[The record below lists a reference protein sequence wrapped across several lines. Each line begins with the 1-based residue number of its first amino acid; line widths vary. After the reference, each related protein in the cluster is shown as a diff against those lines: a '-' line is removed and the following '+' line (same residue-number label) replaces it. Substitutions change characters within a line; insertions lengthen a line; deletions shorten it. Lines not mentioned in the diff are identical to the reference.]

1 MVEGQNNQ
9 GANPAIEWPRG
20 IEPGMLQSLLE
31 ENREGAKLRNVV
43 SRALVSESDSL
54 SHPFGSNPPPS
65 IDGFIIVASQ
75 LRDIGDFVDRYK
87 DRAVEEITED
97 FSEQRSGSSALD
109 KLRSLET
116 ILSRYQQLVPPGIDF
131 DEPSGLPRHL
141 IETMQRAEILKRD
154 QTGFELVD
162 FLAEQNSYQPDDP
175 TNFTN
180 FEEERR
186 GRIEAARRYKELY
199 NRLLANGAT
208 SD

>member
-20 IEPGMLQSLLE
+20 IEPDMLQSLLE
-31 ENREGAKLRNVV
+31 ENSQEGAKLRNVV

-65 IDGFIIVASQ
+65 IEGFIIVASQ
-75 LRDIGDFVDRYK
+75 LRDVGDFVDRYK

-97 FSEQRSGSSALD
+97 FSEQRSGSTLD
-109 KLRSLET
+109 NLRFLET

-162 FLAEQNSYQPDDP
+162 YLAEQNSYQPDHSD
-175 TNFTN
+175 
-180 FEEERR
+180 FEQERR
-186 GRIEAARRYKELY
+186 GRTEAARRYKELY
-199 NRLLANGAT
+199 NRLLESGAT